1 MDKTM
6 AKFKLEK
13 FKRNV
18 TEKAK
23 DVGNFCVDFAHKN
36 PVVTV
41 AIIGVVGKVSMT
53 AVKAAARNRSIK
65 AEAAMEAARAL
76 EVWDPSVGVHYIMKR
91 PMSGSEAVKLAEMM
105 SNGMK
110 KIDAL
115 KELGLV

>member
-1 MDKTM
+1 MDKTIV
-6 AKFKLEK
+6 KFKVEK

-41 AIIGVVGKVSMT
+41 AIIGVAGKVAIT
-53 AVKAAARNRSIK
+53 TVKAVSRSRSIK

-76 EVWDPSVGVHYIMKR
+76 EVWDASVGIHYILKR

-105 SNGMK
+105 SNGVK